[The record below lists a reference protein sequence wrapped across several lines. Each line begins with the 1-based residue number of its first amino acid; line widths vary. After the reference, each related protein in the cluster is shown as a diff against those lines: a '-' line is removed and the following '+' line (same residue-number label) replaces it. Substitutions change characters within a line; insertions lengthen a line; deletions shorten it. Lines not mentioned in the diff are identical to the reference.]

1 LKNLPV
7 LFVCENNLY
16 SVYTPI
22 ELRQNPLREIAQI
35 SKAHGIA
42 SKTGDGNNVEEVCSL
57 TKLAIEYIQDKRKP
71 FLLELSTFRWLEHCG
86 PNWDDHLGYRKEGEL
101 KEWMIKCPL
110 KRFEKILINEKIIS
124 DSDIVRINNNIKDE
138 IEESFEYAKGSL
150 FPPSDALYD
159 HIYA

>member
-1 LKNLPV
+1 V

-22 ELRQNPLREIAQI
+22 ELRQNPLRKISQI

-57 TKLAIEYIQDKRKP
+57 TELAIEYIQDKREP
-71 FLLELSTFRWLEHCG
+71 FLLELSTFRWMEHCG
-86 PNWDDHLGYRKEGEL
+86 PNWDDHLGYRKKGEL
-101 KEWMIKCPL
+101 KEWMMKCPL
-110 KRFEKILINEKIIS
+110 KRYEKSLKNEEIIV
-124 DSDIVRINNNIKDE
+124 DSDIVRIKNNIKEE
-138 IEESFEYAKGSL
+138 IEESFEYAKESL
-150 FPPSDALYD
+150 LPSSDALFD